1 MTDPHITRLALRL
14 WSIEQ
19 RHDALAR
26 ARQLPASSVLLP
38 SGETARVG
46 DAVEAATDTA
56 KGLGVLDSQVAGIGG
71 LTDTGA
77 ENASVVPGWITS
89 AADTGSAA
97 FDAAVIAYERART
110 AKAEAEQAIDDA
122 ANALTTSNGKNSRRR
137 GQTEPAPPPGGWVQG
152 DQWVVDNDDGK
163 PYELRVWD
171 GDEFVFEQLLA
182 AELLV
187 VSGGGVIRLANG
199 VVTADAMAADAI
211 DGMTITGA
219 LIRTAATGLRFEMDA
234 LGLRA
239 FNASNAVTA
248 SLAPE
253 SGGLLLSGSL
263 TSYPGGN
270 TSRAVLSNGGLIFDL
285 PGSGGA
291 GNLAISPG
299 NIRSSDSSTRLFIA
313 KDSGSA
319 GTGLTLQAGVSPGST
334 AQIHVNGDVTGGLI
348 ELAAGTVRKS
358 SDYTWAKAGTTGGPT
373 LKTGWTN
380 RTSLFD
386 GLALQSKLDEVFLNG
401 TIEKNSSYSALDVI
415 ATLPVGCRPTRLI
428 AVNAS
433 YAGTLEYVLV
443 YPNGDVAVS
452 RGGTSATWINI
463 FGGFPTT

>member
-1 MTDPHITRLALRL
+1 MVTRYVRDQDIIPNEIKKTRRSVANVQRPTGTEKSRTKEVASQALQVGSSAKSIADQAAEDVLQAYNLA
-14 WSIEQ
+14 
-19 RHDALAR
+19 
-26 ARQLPASSVLLP
+26 
-38 SGETARVG
+38 
-46 DAVEAATDTA
+46 
-56 KGLGVLDSQVAGIGG
+56 
-71 LTDTGA
+71 
-77 ENASVVPGWITS
+77 
-89 AADTGSAA
+89 
-97 FDAAVIAYERART
+97 
-110 AKAEAEQAIDDA
+110 A
-122 ANALTTSNGKNSRRR
+122 ANATTIDGMRRVVPSIS
-137 GQTEPAPPPGGWVQG
+137 EPTAPAAGWMNG
-152 DQWVVDNDDGK
+152 DQWWQ
-163 PYELRVWD
+163 YEVEPVTGRNRLSNIWVWN
-171 GDEFVFEQLLA
+171 GTEFVEFQIVADSLLIPGSVGNILLA
-182 AELLV
+182 D
-187 VSGGGVIRLANG
+187 G
-199 VVTADAMAADAI
+199 AI
-211 DGMTITGA
+211 DAMTITGA
-219 LIRTAATGLRFEMDA
+219 LIRTAATGLRFEMDV

-248 SLAPE
+248 SLKPE

-270 TSRAVLSNGGLIFDL
+270 TPRAVLSNGGLIFDL

-291 GNLAISPG
+291 GNLAVSPG

-319 GTGLTLQAGVSPGST
+319 GTGLTLQAGASPGNT
-334 AQIHVNGDVTGGLI
+334 AQIHVNGDTTGGLI

-358 SDYTWAKAGTTGGPT
+358 SDYTWAKAGTPGGPT

-401 TIEKNSSYSALDVI
+401 TFEKNSNYAALDVI

-443 YPNGDVAVS
+443 YPNGNVAAS

-463 FGGFPTT
+463 FGSFPTT